1 MEAGTPT
8 GSLPLIRLNLEG
20 FDDVIG
26 KDGTELGVDGSF
38 VTPGTSFITTT
49 TAELEQDSSIQGSTT
64 QSQNDKSRK
73 GGWPK
78 GRKRKKNRDW
88 NAPKQP
94 LSGYIRFVNE
104 RREKLRVE
112 NPSLTFVEL
121 TRMLGAEWTKLPQH
135 EKQKYLDDA
144 DRDKERYLREMEA
157 YQKTDTYKMF
167 KQQQEKRIKAEMENE
182 NLNNIKLEGLGEEE
196 TNTSG
201 AFNIPIFTEEFLD
214 HNKLRETDLRQLRKQ
229 TTELEEQN
237 AILGKHIEN
246 MKQAIEKLQVE
257 AVQQR
262 NNNMALQGHLDALRQ
277 TLTSNFSTV
286 PLPGTQE
293 IPNLETIDNYMARLH
308 AVILDSPQENEK
320 LIATVRD
327 IVGRLNIDGG
337 S

>member
-1 MEAGTPT
+1 MESGTPT
-8 GSLPLIRLNLEG
+8 GSLPLIRLNLDG
-20 FDDVIG
+20 FDDVMS
-26 KDGTELGVDGSF
+26 KEGTELSVDGSF
-38 VTPGTSFITTT
+38 VTSGASFIATP
-49 TAELEQDSSIQGSTT
+49 AGEIDQDASLQGSLS
-64 QSQNDKSRK
+64 QSDKSRK

-78 GRKRKKNRDW
+78 GKKRKKNRDW

-94 LSGYIRFVNE
+94 LSGYIRYVNE

-112 NPSLTFVEL
+112 NPNLTFVEI
-121 TRMLGAEWTKLPQH
+121 TRMMGAEWTKLPQH

-144 DRDKERYLREMEA
+144 EKDKERYIREMEA

-167 KQQQEKRIKAEMENE
+167 KQQQEKRMKAEIENE
-182 NLNNIKLEGLGEEE
+182 ALHNRQMEELADE
-196 TNTSG
+196 DGGNSG
-201 AFNIPIFTEEFLD
+201 TFNIPIFTEEFLD
-214 HNKLRETDLRQLRKQ
+214 HNKSRETELRQLRKQ

-237 AILGKHIEN
+237 AILSKHIEN
-246 MKQAIEKLQVE
+246 MKQAIEKLQIE

-262 NNNMALQGHLDALRQ
+262 NNNMALQGHLDALRT

-293 IPNLETIDNYMARLH
+293 IPSFETVDNYMARLH
-308 AVILDSPQENEK
+308 SIILDSPQENEQ